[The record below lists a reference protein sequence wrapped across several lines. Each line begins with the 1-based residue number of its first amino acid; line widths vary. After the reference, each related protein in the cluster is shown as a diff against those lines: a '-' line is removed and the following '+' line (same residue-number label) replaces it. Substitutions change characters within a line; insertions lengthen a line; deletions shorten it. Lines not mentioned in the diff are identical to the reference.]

1 MRMITTRVPALLL
14 AGFLAACTANPSTMS
29 ETSSLEGTAWV
40 LSALPGQ
47 TLPPEKLVTLRF
59 EAGKASG
66 SDGCNRYS
74 APYTSTGQSL
84 AISPRGISTMMA
96 CPPELMQLAAGYAQ
110 ALGDSR
116 AWRIEGG
123 HLHLLA
129 ADGRTLATLAA
140 QPASLAGTSWRVT
153 AINNGKQAVVSVLSG
168 STLTLS
174 FTANGLASGSAGCNR
189 YNTRYQADAAK
200 LRFQV
205 PAATRMM
212 CPGEGVMEQE
222 HAFLKALSTVASAHH
237 EGSRLELRTAEGALA
252 VTLLREGHE

>member
-1 MRMITTRVPALLL
+1 
-14 AGFLAACTANPSTMS
+14 MS
-29 ETSSLEGTAWV
+29 ETSSLEGTAWI
-40 LSALPGQ
+40 LSALPGK
-47 TLPPEKLVTLRF
+47 TLPLEKMVTLRF

-84 AISPRGISTMMA
+84 EISPRGISTMMA
-96 CPPELMQLAAGYAQ
+96 CPPELMQLAAGYTQ

-116 AWRIEGG
+116 VWRIEGAQ
-123 HLHLLA
+123 LHLLA

-174 FTANGLASGSAGCNR
+174 FTADGLASGSAGCNR
-189 YNTRYQADAAK
+189 YNTRYQADAAQ

-222 HAFLKALSTVASAHH
+222 QAFLKALSTVASARH
-237 EGSRLELRTAEGALA
+237 EGDRLELRTAEGALA
-252 VTLLREGHE
+252 VTLVRDGRE